1 VLEDG
6 EFVTMVPVADL
17 DRTKAWY
24 REKLGFEPEREGERV
39 AHYRVGSARFDLYTT
54 RFAGT
59 AQHTLA
65 GWMVDDIDRVVE
77 ELRGRGVEFET
88 YDLPGLKTVDGI
100 ADLGYERAAWFKD
113 PEGNILSLGQAKT

>member
-1 VLEDG
+1 MLEDG
-6 EFVTMVPVADL
+6 EFVTMLPAADL
-17 DRTKAWY
+17 DRTKGWY
-24 REKLGFEPEREGERV
+24 REKLGFEPEREEEGV

-54 RFAGT
+54 QFAGT